1 LSSALHIILENKIPN
16 LDEFVNGKCLS
27 KELKTLEKLANE
39 LGVKPLMSFYSTN
52 GDDVRSVLG
61 DESPEELGI
70 KIPPEQWFK
79 AEDGLQTIHA
89 LLNHFEKSK
98 SPSSK
103 KLVSDLREFDRVLS
117 AAQQHQVHWHLA
129 VDF

>member
-1 LSSALHIILENKIPN
+1 LSAALYIILENKIPN

-27 KELKTLEKLANE
+27 KELDTLEKLAKE
-39 LGVKPLMSFYSTN
+39 LGIKPLMSFYSTN

-70 KIPPEQWFK
+70 KIPMEEWFT
-79 AEDGLQTIHA
+79 AEDGLQTVRA
-89 LLNHFEKSK
+89 LLTHFEKSK
-98 SPSSK
+98 SRSSE
-103 KLVSDLREFDRVLS
+103 KLVSDLREFDHVLS
-117 AAQQHQVHWHLA
+117 AAQQHQVRWHLA